1 MEDRKTV
8 HNTVQEVVCA
18 LGGVLSEAVCR
29 EWKESGR
36 CMEAC
41 VASLTEHEPE
51 VWVEQPKMAAAETV
65 FSISL
70 CCVWCVAV

>member
-8 HNTVQEVVCA
+8 RNTVQEVVCA

-51 VWVEQPKMAAAETV
+51 V
-65 FSISL
+65 
-70 CCVWCVAV
+70 